1 MPISRSTQARP
12 WFALCLA
19 LLAGQGLAQPAP
31 TPRYQVDIQRTAYGI
46 PHIQAGDFASLGYG
60 VGYSYAQDNL
70 CLLADQVVTVRGE
83 RSLYFGAQGSATVGF
98 QQVNNLDSD
107 VFFQA
112 MMDVPALRRGYAQ
125 GSPDARSLMRGYAAG
140 VNRFLRDTPAAARPA
155 ACRDAPWV
163 RNITEADVM
172 RLLEE
177 KAIQASAGSFVTAIA
192 RTQPPAAPTG
202 SVPPAD
208 LEAFNRQ
215 HRINDLPIGS
225 NGWAFGAQA
234 SSNGRGLLLGNPH
247 FPWTT
252 TNRFYEMHLTVPGR
266 LDVMG
271 ASLGGM
277 PLVNIGFNRD
287 VAWTHTVSTDK
298 RFTLG
303 VLTLVPGQPTQY
315 LKDGQPQAMT
325 TRTVNV
331 RVRQGGVGPLRIERR
346 TLHFTP
352 DGPLVNL
359 PQAGLNW
366 TARTAFVLR
375 DANRLNTRM
384 VDTWLGFGEARSTG
398 DIRAALD
405 LQGIPWVNTIAA
417 DRAGLALYADIST
430 SPNVSAAQQAACT
443 PAPFAPLFAAAG
455 LAVLDGSRS
464 ACDWAVDPASRVP
477 GLRAPARQPVLVRQ
491 DYVQNSNDSAWM
503 TNPRARIEGLDPIVG
518 ATNAPLGMRT
528 RMGLREIGAR
538 LDGDGTQPGRPF
550 DLAALQETLFADR
563 NLSGLLMAD
572 DALRLCR
579 DQPAVT
585 LASGAAVDLGAACG
599 VLGAWDRRSDLDSV
613 GAVLWREFWNRARQI
628 RGVYAVAFSPADPV
642 GTPRGLNLGD
652 AAVRGQLLQA
662 MGEAAQTLRA
672 NGVALDAPL
681 GTVQGVTRN
690 GVRFPLHGAPD
701 YEGVLNKIEPP
712 ALSPAGY
719 EGVTGNSSSYIQT
732 VTFGETGPV
741 AQALLTYSQSTDPAS
756 AHYADQTALFS
767 RKQWVTLPFTPAE
780 IRADPATTAL
790 RLEE

>member
-1 MPISRSTQARP
+1 MPTSRSSLRVSLA
-12 WFALCLA
+12 ALSLA
-19 LLAGQGLAQPAP
+19 LLAGQGLAQGASL
-31 TPRYQVDIQRTAYGI
+31 PRYQVDIQRTAYGI
-46 PHIQAGDFASLGYG
+46 PHILAQNFASLGYG

-70 CLLADQVVTVRGE
+70 CLLADQVITVRGE
-83 RSLYFGAQGSATVGF
+83 RSLYLGAEGTTTVGF
-98 QQVNNLDSD
+98 QRVGNLDSD
-107 VFFQA
+107 VFFKA
-112 MMDVPALRRGYAQ
+112 MIDVPALQRAYTQ
-125 GSPDARSLMRGYAAG
+125 GSPDARALMQGYAAG
-140 VNRFLRDTPAAARPA
+140 VNRFLRDTPASARPE
-155 ACRDAPWV
+155 ACRNAPWV
-163 RNITEADVM
+163 RNITEADMM

-192 RTQPPAAPTG
+192 RTQPPSAPTG
-202 SVPPAD
+202 LVPPAD
-208 LEAFNRQ
+208 LAAFNRQ

-277 PLVNIGFNRD
+277 PLINIGFNKD

-298 RFTLG
+298 RFTLSA
-303 VLTLVPGQPTQY
+303 LSLVPGQPTQY
-315 LKDGQPQAMT
+315 VKDAQPQTMT
-325 TRTVNV
+325 PRTISV
-331 RVRQGGVGPLRIERR
+331 RVFQGAGKPLRVESR
-346 TLHFTP
+346 TLYFTP

-366 TARTAFVLR
+366 TAQNAFVLR

-384 VDTWLGFGEARSTG
+384 LDTWLGFGEAHTAE
-398 DIRAALD
+398 DIREALN

-417 DRAGLALYADIST
+417 DRAGKALYADIST
-430 SPNVSAAQQAACT
+430 SPNVSAAQQSACT
-443 PAPFAPLFAAAG
+443 PAPFVPLFSAAG

-464 ACDWAVDPASRVP
+464 VCDWAVDPASRVP
-477 GLRAPARQPVLVRQ
+477 GLRAPSKQPLLIRQ

-503 TNPRARIEGLDPIVG
+503 TNPAARQEGLDPIVG

-538 LDGDGTQPGRPF
+538 LGGRDGQPGAPF
-550 DLAALQETLFADR
+550 DLKSVQETLFADR

-572 DALRLCR
+572 DALKLCQ
-579 DQPAVT
+579 DQASVT
-585 LASGAAVDLGAACG
+585 LTAGAVVDLQAACAA
-599 VLGAWDRRSDLDSV
+599 LRTWDRRSDLDST

-628 RGVYAVAFSPADPV
+628 RGVYAVAFTPADPV
-642 GTPRGLNLGD
+642 ETPRGLNVTD
-652 AAVRGQLLQA
+652 PAVRAQLLQA
-662 MGEAAQTLRA
+662 LGEAVQ
-672 NGVALDAPL
+672 ALNTNKIAPSTPL
-681 GTVQGVTRN
+681 GAVQGITRN

-732 VTFGETGPV
+732 VTFDETGPV
-741 AQALLTYSQSTDPAS
+741 AQAILTYSQSSDPGS
-756 AHYADQTALFS
+756 VHYADQTTLFS
-767 RKQWVTLPFTPAE
+767 RKQWVTLPFTPAQ
-780 IRADPATTAL
+780 IQADPTRTAL

>member
-1 MPISRSTQARP
+1 MPLVRSP
-12 WFALCLA
+12 LCLSWAA
-19 LLAGQGLAQPAP
+19 LSLTLVAGQGLAQGATP
-31 TPRYQVDIQRTAYGI
+31 PRYQVDIQRTAYGI
-46 PHIQAGDFASLGYG
+46 PHILAQDFASLGYG

-70 CLLADQVVTVRGE
+70 CLLADQIITVRGE
-83 RSLYFGAQGSATVGF
+83 RSLYLGAEGTTTVGF
-98 QQVNNLDSD
+98 QRVGNLDSD
-107 VFFQA
+107 VFFKA
-112 MMDVPALRRGYAQ
+112 MIDVPALQQAYARG
-125 GSPDARSLMRGYAAG
+125 SRDARALLQGYAAG
-140 VNRFLRDTPAAARPA
+140 VNRFLRDTPVSARPE
-155 ACRDAPWV
+155 ACRGAPWV

-192 RTQPPAAPTG
+192 RTQPPATPTG
-202 SVPPAD
+202 VLLPTD

-215 HRINDLPIGS
+215 YRINDLPIGS

-252 TNRFYEMHLTVPGR
+252 TNRFYEMHLTLPGR

-277 PLVNIGFNRD
+277 PLVNIGFNKD

-298 RFTLG
+298 RFTLS
-303 VLTLVPGQPTQY
+303 VLSLVPGQPTRY

-325 TRTVNV
+325 PRTITI
-331 RVRQGGVGPLRIERR
+331 RVRQGDGKPLTVERR
-346 TLHFTP
+346 TLYFTP

-366 TARTAFVLR
+366 TAQNAFVLR

-384 VDTWLGFGEARSTG
+384 VDTWLGFGQARTVG
-398 DIRAALD
+398 DIRTALD
-405 LQGIPWVNTIAA
+405 LQGIPWVNTIAT
-417 DRAGLALYADIST
+417 DRDGQALYADVST
-430 SPNVSAAQQAACT
+430 SPNVSAAQQATCT
-443 PAPFAPLFAAAG
+443 PAPFVPLFAAAG

-464 ACDWAVDPASRVP
+464 ACDWTVDPASRVP
-477 GLRAPARQPVLVRQ
+477 GLRAPAKQPLLIRQ

-503 TNPRARIEGLDPIVG
+503 TNPRARQDKLDPIVG

-528 RMGLREIGAR
+528 RMGLREIEAR
-538 LDGDGTQPGRPF
+538 LGGQGEQPGRRF
-550 DLAALQETLFADR
+550 DLGSLQETLFANR

-572 DALRLCR
+572 DALKLC
-579 DQPAVT
+579 QEQASVT
-585 LASGAAVDLGAACG
+585 LTAGTVVELQAACAALQG
-599 VLGAWDRRSDLDSV
+599 WDRRSDLGSE

-628 RGVYAVAFSPADPV
+628 RGVYAVPFTPADPV
-642 GTPRGLNLGD
+642 ETPRGLNITD
-652 AAVRGQLLQA
+652 PAIKAQLLQA
-662 MGEAAQTLRA
+662 LGEAVQALKTNQIAA
-672 NGVALDAPL
+672 NRPL
-681 GTVQGVTRN
+681 GEVQGITRN

-732 VTFGETGPV
+732 VTFDETGPV
-741 AQALLTYSQSTDPAS
+741 AQAILTYAQSTDPAS

-767 RKQWVTLPFTPAE
+767 QKRWVTLPFTPAQ
-780 IRADPATTAL
+780 IQADPVRTAL
-790 RLEE
+790 QLKE